1 MLNEFLNK
9 QITVPMYRYEQLIE
23 NETKY
28 NQLFEWQHEHGND
41 EILKVLDNEKLKDL
55 ISQSEPTK
63 CNDDKEDY
71 QYEVEDL
78 VEIVKDN
85 GTHGNKLKIGGQY
98 IITDIDPDDEKCT
111 YQLENEYSNWVCNE
125 EIKLVKKGEEN

>member
-41 EILKVLDNEKLKDL
+41 EILKVLDSEKLKDL
-55 ISQSEPTK
+55 INQNEPTK
-63 CNDDKEDY
+63 CNDDKEY
-71 QYEVEDL
+71 SQYEVGDL

-85 GTHGNKLKIGGQY
+85 GIHKNKLKIGSQY
-98 IITDIDPDDEKCT
+98 IITDIDPDDEVCT
-111 YQLENEYSNWVCNE
+111 YQLENEHSNWVCNE